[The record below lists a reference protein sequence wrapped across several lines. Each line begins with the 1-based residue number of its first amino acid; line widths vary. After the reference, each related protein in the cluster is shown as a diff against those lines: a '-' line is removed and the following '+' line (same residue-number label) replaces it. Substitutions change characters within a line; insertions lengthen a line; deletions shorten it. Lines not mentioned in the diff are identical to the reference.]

1 MMTTKTNDNS
11 GGTGYSAEND
21 FTIKPLTTSVDIKL
35 VRRLMATWKTNGL
48 TDTNIRKM
56 MMLYLGE
63 PAWMDLNKVYPC
75 GNFYNISRGL
85 RFGSKT
91 DFLTILLRSKGFGYI
106 WKDDKAEHNTKNLF
120 AFYTPIWHEE
130 KTEDM
135 VVDNASE
142 QPGNCGTAPNATLIP
157 ASSTQNPASSTQN
170 PANSVRYNSLYNNII
185 KKNIKKKENN
195 NYVSA
200 QNFQNFSP
208 EQKARIEAAAL
219 TLINYIA
226 TNQDAYTNIVES
238 INETTLKLMPE
249 LYIDKKAACPAT
261 MATRQFFNAHLY
273 PYLLEHSERMM
284 KIPTL
289 LGQSCWIKNLIQK
302 DFMQKKISA
311 AVSDTRL
318 YLMHHAAE
326 MMRQNRPISAYEY
339 QDKATEQRFYD
350 VRNKDG
356 TIKQIRIPN
365 EAPPRPSD
373 SAAWNK
379 FAKKWNQ

>member
-1 MMTTKTNDNS
+1 MTTKTNDNS
-11 GGTGYSAEND
+11 GGTGYSAGND

-326 MMRQNRPISAYEY
+326 MIRQNRPVSAYEY
-339 QDKATEQRFYD
+339 QDKETEQRFYD

>member
-1 MMTTKTNDNS
+1 MMTTQTNDNS
-11 GGTGYSAEND
+11 GGTGYIAGND
-21 FTIKPLTTSVDIKL
+21 FTIKPLTTTVDIKL
-35 VRRLMATWKTNGL
+35 IRRLMATWHTNGL
-48 TDTNIRKM
+48 TDSNIRKM
-56 MMLYLGE
+56 MLLYLGE

-85 RFGSKT
+85 RYGSKT
-91 DFLTILLRSKGFGYI
+91 DFLNIILRSKGFGYI
-106 WKDDKAEHNTKNLF
+106 WKDNKAEHNIKNLF

-130 KTEDM
+130 KEEDM

-142 QPGNCGTAPNATLIP
+142 QPGNDGTAPNATQIQ
-157 ASSTQNPASSTQN
+157 SGSTQN
-170 PANSVRYNSLYNNII
+170 PANSVRYNSLYDNII
-185 KKNIKKKENN
+185 KKNIKKKEYSY
-195 NYVSA
+195 YVSA

-208 EQKARIEAAAL
+208 EQKARIEAAAKS
-219 TLINYIA
+219 LIKYIA
-226 TNQDAYTNIVES
+226 TDQDAYTNIVEA

-261 MATRQFFNAHLY
+261 MATRQFFNAYLY

-289 LGQSCWIKNLIQK
+289 LGQSCWIKNLLK
-302 DFMQKKISA
+302 LDFMQKKISA

-318 YLMHHAAE
+318 YLMQHAAE
-326 MMRQNRPISAYEY
+326 MMRQNRPISSYEY

-350 VRNKDG
+350 VRNKNG

>member
-1 MMTTKTNDNS
+1 MMTTETNDNS
-11 GGTGYSAEND
+11 GGTGYSAGND
-21 FTIKPLTTSVDIKL
+21 FTIKPLTTTVDIKL
-35 VRRLMATWKTNGL
+35 VRRLMATWHTNGL
-48 TDTNIRKM
+48 TDCNIRKM

-91 DFLTILLRSKGFGYI
+91 DFLVILLRSKGFGYI
-106 WKDDKAEHNTKNLF
+106 WKDDKAEHNIKNLL

-130 KTEDM
+130 KKEDM
-135 VVDNASE
+135 IVDNASG
-142 QPGNCGTAPNATLIP
+142 QPGNCGTALNA
-157 ASSTQNPASSTQN
+157 TQNPSSSTTN
-170 PANSVRYNSLYNNII
+170 SANSVRYNSLYDNII

-195 NYVSA
+195 YYVSA

-208 EQKARIEAAAL
+208 EQKKRINAAAL

-226 TNQDAYTNIVES
+226 TDQDAYTNIVET

-261 MATRQFFNAHLY
+261 MATRQFFNAYLY

-289 LGQSCWIKNLIQK
+289 LGQSCWIKNLLK
-302 DFMQKKISA
+302 LDFMQKKISA

-318 YLMHHAAE
+318 YLMQHAAE
-326 MMRQNRPISAYEY
+326 MIRQNRPISAYEY
-339 QDKATEQRFYD
+339 QDKETEQRFYD

>member
-1 MMTTKTNDNS
+1 MMTTQTNDNS
-11 GGTGYSAEND
+11 GGTGYCTGND
-21 FTIKPLTTSVDIKL
+21 FTIKPLTTTVDIKL
-35 VRRLMATWKTNGL
+35 IRRLMATWHTNGL
-48 TDTNIRKM
+48 TDSNIRKM
-56 MMLYLGE
+56 MLLYLGE

-85 RFGSKT
+85 RYGSKT
-91 DFLTILLRSKGFGYI
+91 DFLDIILRSKGFGYI
-106 WKDDKAEHNTKNLF
+106 WKDNKAEHNIKNLF

-130 KTEDM
+130 KEEDM

-142 QPGNCGTAPNATLIP
+142 QPSNDGTAPNATQIQ
-157 ASSTQNPASSTQN
+157 SGSTQN
-170 PANSVRYNSLYNNII
+170 PANSVRYNSLYDNII
-185 KKNIKKKENN
+185 KKNIKKKEYSY
-195 NYVSA
+195 YVSA

-208 EQKARIEAAAL
+208 EQKARIETAAKSL
-219 TLINYIA
+219 FNYIA
-226 TNQDAYTNIVES
+226 TDQDAYTNIVET

-249 LYIDKKAACPAT
+249 LYIDEKAACPT
-261 MATRQFFNAHLY
+261 TLATRQFFNAHLY

-289 LGQSCWIKNLIQK
+289 LGQSCWIKNLLK
-302 DFMQKKISA
+302 LDFMQKKISA

-318 YLMHHAAE
+318 YLMQHAAE
-326 MMRQNRPISAYEY
+326 MMRQNRPVSSYEY

>member
-1 MMTTKTNDNS
+1 MMTTETNDNS
-11 GGTGYSAEND
+11 GGTGYCAGND
-21 FTIKPLTTSVDIKL
+21 FTIKPLTTTVDIKL
-35 VRRLMATWKTNGL
+35 IRRLMATWHTNGL
-48 TDTNIRKM
+48 TDSNIRKM
-56 MMLYLGE
+56 MLLYLGE

-85 RFGSKT
+85 RYGSKT
-91 DFLTILLRSKGFGYI
+91 DFLDIILRSKGFGYI
-106 WKDDKAEHNTKNLF
+106 WKDNKAEHNIKNLF

-130 KTEDM
+130 KEEDM

-142 QPGNCGTAPNATLIP
+142 QPGNDGTAPNATQIQ
-157 ASSTQNPASSTQN
+157 SGSTQN
-170 PANSVRYNSLYNNII
+170 PANSVRYNSLYDNII
-185 KKNIKKKENN
+185 KKNIKKKEYSY
-195 NYVSA
+195 YVSA

-208 EQKARIEAAAL
+208 EQKARIEAAAKS
-219 TLINYIA
+219 LIKYIA
-226 TNQDAYTNIVES
+226 TDQDAYTNIVES

-261 MATRQFFNAHLY
+261 MATRQFFNAYLY

-289 LGQSCWIKNLIQK
+289 LGQSCWIKNLLK
-302 DFMQKKISA
+302 MDFMQKKISA

-318 YLMHHAAE
+318 YLMQHAAE
-326 MMRQNRPISAYEY
+326 MMRQNRPVSAYEY

>member
-1 MMTTKTNDNS
+1 MTTKTNDNS
-11 GGTGYSAEND
+11 GGTGYSAGND
-21 FTIKPLTTSVDIKL
+21 FTIKPLTTTVDIKL

-130 KTEDM
+130 KKEDM

-208 EQKARIEAAAL
+208 EQKARIEAAVKSL
-219 TLINYIA
+219 FNYIA
-226 TNQDAYTNIVES
+226 TDQDAYTNIVES

-249 LYIDKKAACPAT
+249 LYIDEKAACPT
-261 MATRQFFNAHLY
+261 TLATRQFFNAHLY
-273 PYLLEHSERMM
+273 PYLLEHSERLM

-289 LGQSCWIKNLIQK
+289 LGQSCWIRNLLK
-302 DFMQKKISA
+302 MDFMQKKIAA

-326 MMRQNRPISAYEY
+326 MMRQNRPVSAYEY

>member
-1 MMTTKTNDNS
+1 
-11 GGTGYSAEND
+11 
-21 FTIKPLTTSVDIKL
+21 
-35 VRRLMATWKTNGL
+35 
-48 TDTNIRKM
+48 
-56 MMLYLGE
+56 
-63 PAWMDLNKVYPC
+63 MDLNKVYPC

-85 RFGSKT
+85 RYGSKT
-91 DFLTILLRSKGFGYI
+91 DFLDIILRSKGFGYI
-106 WKDDKAEHNTKNLF
+106 WKDNKAEHNIKNLF

-130 KTEDM
+130 KEEDM

-142 QPGNCGTAPNATLIP
+142 QPGNDGTAPNATQIQ
-157 ASSTQNPASSTQN
+157 SGSTQN
-170 PANSVRYNSLYNNII
+170 PANSVRYNSLYDNII
-185 KKNIKKKENN
+185 KKNIKKKEYSY
-195 NYVSA
+195 YVSA

-208 EQKARIEAAAL
+208 EQKARIEAAAKS
-219 TLINYIA
+219 LIKYIA
-226 TNQDAYTNIVES
+226 TDQDAYTNIVET

-289 LGQSCWIKNLIQK
+289 LGQSCWIKNLLK
-302 DFMQKKISA
+302 MDFMQKKISA

-318 YLMHHAAE
+318 YLMQHAAE

>member
-1 MMTTKTNDNS
+1 MYLIR
-11 GGTGYSAEND
+11 GYIAARAQLVT
-21 FTIKPLTTSVDIKL
+21 FILFILTIFFIEKFLESKKKRYAI
-35 VRRLMATWKTNGL
+35 GL
-48 TDTNIRKM
+48 IIIPILIANLHLAVFPFYFV
-56 MMLYLGE
+56 LYL
-63 PAWMDLNKVYPC
+63 PYM
-75 GNFYNISRGL
+75 
-85 RFGSKT
+85 
-91 DFLTILLRSKGFGYI
+91 
-106 WKDDKAEHNTKNLF
+106 AEYFIACL
-120 AFYTPIWHEE
+120 
-130 KTEDM
+130 
-135 VVDNASE
+135 
-142 QPGNCGTAPNATLIP
+142 
-157 ASSTQNPASSTQN
+157 
-170 PANSVRYNSLYNNII
+170 
-185 KKNIKKKENN
+185 KKKENN
-195 NYVSA
+195 YYSSA
-200 QNFQNFSP
+200 PKIQNFSP
-208 EQKARIEAAAL
+208 EQKKRINAAAL

-226 TNQDAYTNIVES
+226 TDQDAYTNIVET

-261 MATRQFFNAHLY
+261 MATRQFFNAYLY

-318 YLMHHAAE
+318 YLMQHAAE
-326 MMRQNRPISAYEY
+326 MIRQNRPISAYEY

>member
-1 MMTTKTNDNS
+1 MMTTETNDNS
-11 GGTGYSAEND
+11 GGTGYCAGND
-21 FTIKPLTTSVDIKL
+21 FTIKPLTTTVDIKL
-35 VRRLMATWKTNGL
+35 IRRLMATWHTNGL
-48 TDTNIRKM
+48 TDSNIRKM
-56 MMLYLGE
+56 MLLYLGE

-85 RFGSKT
+85 RYGSKT
-91 DFLTILLRSKGFGYI
+91 DFLDIILRSKGFGYI
-106 WKDDKAEHNTKNLF
+106 WKDNKAEHNIKNLF

-130 KTEDM
+130 KEEDM

-142 QPGNCGTAPNATLIP
+142 QPGYDGTAPNATQIQ
-157 ASSTQNPASSTQN
+157 SGSTQN
-170 PANSVRYNSLYNNII
+170 PANSVRYNSLYDNII
-185 KKNIKKKENN
+185 KKNIKKKEYSY
-195 NYVSA
+195 YVSA

-208 EQKARIEAAAL
+208 EQKARIEAAAKS
-219 TLINYIA
+219 LIKYIA
-226 TNQDAYTNIVES
+226 TDQDAYTNIVET

-289 LGQSCWIKNLIQK
+289 LGQSCWVKNLLK
-302 DFMQKKISA
+302 MDFMQKKISA

-318 YLMHHAAE
+318 YLMQHAAE

>member
-1 MMTTKTNDNS
+1 MMTTQTNDNS
-11 GGTGYSAEND
+11 GGTGYSAGND
-21 FTIKPLTTSVDIKL
+21 FTIKPLTTTVDIKL

-91 DFLTILLRSKGFGYI
+91 DFLAILLRSKGFGYI

-130 KTEDM
+130 KKEDM

-142 QPGNCGTAPNATLIP
+142 QPGNCGTAPNATQIP

-208 EQKARIEAAAL
+208 EQKARIEAAVKSL
-219 TLINYIA
+219 FNYIA
-226 TNQDAYTNIVES
+226 TDQDAYTNIVES

-249 LYIDKKAACPAT
+249 LYIDEKAACPT
-261 MATRQFFNAHLY
+261 TLATRQFFNAHLY

-289 LGQSCWIKNLIQK
+289 LGQSCWIRNLLK
-302 DFMQKKISA
+302 MDFMQKKISA
-311 AVSDTRL
+311 TVSDTRL
-318 YLMHHAAE
+318 YLMQHAAE

>member
-1 MMTTKTNDNS
+1 MMTTETNDNS
-11 GGTGYSAEND
+11 GGTGYCAGND
-21 FTIKPLTTSVDIKL
+21 FTIKPLTTTVDIKL
-35 VRRLMATWKTNGL
+35 IRRLMATWHTNGL
-48 TDTNIRKM
+48 TDSNIRKM
-56 MMLYLGE
+56 MLLYLGE

-85 RFGSKT
+85 RYGSKT
-91 DFLTILLRSKGFGYI
+91 DFLDIILRSKGFGYI
-106 WKDDKAEHNTKNLF
+106 WKDNKAEHNIKNLF

-130 KTEDM
+130 KEEDM

-142 QPGNCGTAPNATLIP
+142 QPGYDGTAPNATQIQ
-157 ASSTQNPASSTQN
+157 SGSTQN
-170 PANSVRYNSLYNNII
+170 PANSVRYNSLYDNII
-185 KKNIKKKENN
+185 KKNIKKKEYSY
-195 NYVSA
+195 YVSA

-208 EQKARIEAAAL
+208 EQKARIEAAAKS
-219 TLINYIA
+219 LIKYIA
-226 TNQDAYTNIVES
+226 TDQDAYTNIVET

-289 LGQSCWIKNLIQK
+289 LGQSCWIKNLLK
-302 DFMQKKISA
+302 LDFMQKKISA

-318 YLMHHAAE
+318 YLMQHAAE
-326 MMRQNRPISAYEY
+326 MMRQNRPVSSYEY
-339 QDKATEQRFYD
+339 QDRATEQRFYD

-356 TIKQIRIPN
+356 IIKQIRIPN

-379 FAKKWNQ
+379 FAKKWNL

>member
-11 GGTGYSAEND
+11 GGTGYSAGND
-21 FTIKPLTTSVDIKL
+21 FTIKPLTTTVDIKL

-63 PAWMDLNKVYPC
+63 PGWMDLNKVYPC

-130 KTEDM
+130 KKEDM

-226 TNQDAYTNIVES
+226 TDQDAYTNIVET

-249 LYIDKKAACPAT
+249 LYIDEKAACPT
-261 MATRQFFNAHLY
+261 TLATRQFFNAYLY

>member
-11 GGTGYSAEND
+11 GGTGYSAGND
-21 FTIKPLTTSVDIKL
+21 FTIKPLTTTVDIKL

-130 KTEDM
+130 KKEDM

-226 TNQDAYTNIVES
+226 TDQDAYTNIVET

-249 LYIDKKAACPAT
+249 LYIDEKAACPT
-261 MATRQFFNAHLY
+261 TLATRQFFNAHLY

-289 LGQSCWIKNLIQK
+289 LGQSCWIRNLLK
-302 DFMQKKISA
+302 MDFMQKKISA

-326 MMRQNRPISAYEY
+326 MMRQNRPISSYEY

>member
-1 MMTTKTNDNS
+1 MMTTETNDNS
-11 GGTGYSAEND
+11 GGTGYSAGND

-130 KTEDM
+130 KKEDM

-208 EQKARIEAAAL
+208 EQKVRIEAAVKSL
-219 TLINYIA
+219 FNYIA
-226 TNQDAYTNIVES
+226 TDQDAYTNIVES

-249 LYIDKKAACPAT
+249 LYIDEKAACPT
-261 MATRQFFNAHLY
+261 TLATRQFFNAHLY

-311 AVSDTRL
+311 AVSDIRL
-318 YLMHHAAE
+318 YMMQHAAE

>member
-1 MMTTKTNDNS
+1 
-11 GGTGYSAEND
+11 
-21 FTIKPLTTSVDIKL
+21 
-35 VRRLMATWKTNGL
+35 
-48 TDTNIRKM
+48 
-56 MMLYLGE
+56 
-63 PAWMDLNKVYPC
+63 
-75 GNFYNISRGL
+75 
-85 RFGSKT
+85 
-91 DFLTILLRSKGFGYI
+91 
-106 WKDDKAEHNTKNLF
+106 
-120 AFYTPIWHEE
+120 
-130 KTEDM
+130 M

-142 QPGNCGTAPNATLIP
+142 QPGNDGTAPNATQIQ
-157 ASSTQNPASSTQN
+157 SGSTQN
-170 PANSVRYNSLYNNII
+170 PANSVRYNSLYDNII
-185 KKNIKKKENN
+185 KKNIKKKEYSY
-195 NYVSA
+195 YVSA

-208 EQKARIEAAAL
+208 EQKARIEAAAKS
-219 TLINYIA
+219 LIKYIA
-226 TNQDAYTNIVES
+226 TDQDAYTNIVEA

-261 MATRQFFNAHLY
+261 MATRQFFNAYLY

-289 LGQSCWIKNLIQK
+289 LGQSCWIKNLLK
-302 DFMQKKISA
+302 LDFMQKKISA

-318 YLMHHAAE
+318 YLMQHAAE

>member
-11 GGTGYSAEND
+11 GGTGYSAGND
-21 FTIKPLTTSVDIKL
+21 FTIKPLTTTVDIKL

-130 KTEDM
+130 KKEDM

-226 TNQDAYTNIVES
+226 TDQDAYINIVET

-261 MATRQFFNAHLY
+261 MATRQFFNAYLY

-302 DFMQKKISA
+302 DFMQKKIAA

-318 YLMHHAAE
+318 YLMQHAAE
-326 MMRQNRPISAYEY
+326 MIRQNRPVSAYEY
-339 QDKATEQRFYD
+339 QDKETEQRFYD

>member
-11 GGTGYSAEND
+11 GGTGYSAGND

-318 YLMHHAAE
+318 YLSHHAAE
-326 MMRQNRPISAYEY
+326 MMRQNRPISSYEY

>member
-1 MMTTKTNDNS
+1 MMTIQTNDNS
-11 GGTGYSAEND
+11 GGTGYSAGNG
-21 FTIKPLTTSVDIKL
+21 FTIKPLTTTVDIKL
-35 VRRLMATWKTNGL
+35 VRRLMATWHTNGL
-48 TDTNIRKM
+48 TDSNIRKILL
-56 MMLYLGE
+56 LYLGE

-85 RFGSKT
+85 RYGSKT
-91 DFLTILLRSKGFGYI
+91 DFLNIILRSKGFGYI
-106 WKDDKAEHNTKNLF
+106 WKDNKAEHNIKNLF

-130 KTEDM
+130 KEEDM

-142 QPGNCGTAPNATLIP
+142 QPGNDGTAPNATQIQ
-157 ASSTQNPASSTQN
+157 SGSTQN
-170 PANSVRYNSLYNNII
+170 PANSVRYNSLYDNII
-185 KKNIKKKENN
+185 KKNIKKKVYSY
-195 NYVSA
+195 YVST

-208 EQKARIEAAAL
+208 EQKARIEAAAKS
-219 TLINYIA
+219 LINYIA
-226 TNQDAYTNIVES
+226 TDQDAYTNIVET

-261 MATRQFFNAHLY
+261 MATRQFFNAYLY

-311 AVSDTRL
+311 AVSDIRL
-318 YLMHHAAE
+318 YLMQHAAE
-326 MMRQNRPISAYEY
+326 MIRQNRPISAYEY
-339 QDKATEQRFYD
+339 QDKETEQRFYD

>member
-1 MMTTKTNDNS
+1 
-11 GGTGYSAEND
+11 
-21 FTIKPLTTSVDIKL
+21 
-35 VRRLMATWKTNGL
+35 
-48 TDTNIRKM
+48 
-56 MMLYLGE
+56 
-63 PAWMDLNKVYPC
+63 
-75 GNFYNISRGL
+75 
-85 RFGSKT
+85 
-91 DFLTILLRSKGFGYI
+91 
-106 WKDDKAEHNTKNLF
+106 
-120 AFYTPIWHEE
+120 
-130 KTEDM
+130 
-135 VVDNASE
+135 
-142 QPGNCGTAPNATLIP
+142 
-157 ASSTQNPASSTQN
+157 
-170 PANSVRYNSLYNNII
+170 
-185 KKNIKKKENN
+185 
-195 NYVSA
+195 
-200 QNFQNFSP
+200 
-208 EQKARIEAAAL
+208 
-219 TLINYIA
+219 
-226 TNQDAYTNIVES
+226 
-238 INETTLKLMPE
+238 MPE

-261 MATRQFFNAHLY
+261 MATRQFFNAYLY

-289 LGQSCWIKNLIQK
+289 LGQSCWIKNLLNL

-326 MMRQNRPISAYEY
+326 MLRQNRPISDFEY

>member
-1 MMTTKTNDNS
+1 MTTKTNDNS
-11 GGTGYSAEND
+11 GGTGYSAGND
-21 FTIKPLTTSVDIKL
+21 FTIKPLTTTVDIKL

-130 KTEDM
+130 KKEDM

-208 EQKARIEAAAL
+208 EQKVRIEAAVKSL
-219 TLINYIA
+219 FNYIA
-226 TNQDAYTNIVES
+226 TDQDAYTNIVET

-302 DFMQKKISA
+302 DFMQKKIAA

-318 YLMHHAAE
+318 YLMQHAAE
-326 MMRQNRPISAYEY
+326 MIRQNRPVSAYEY
-339 QDKATEQRFYD
+339 QDKETEQRFYD

>member
-1 MMTTKTNDNS
+1 MMTTQTNDNS
-11 GGTGYSAEND
+11 EGTGYSAGND
-21 FTIKPLTTSVDIKL
+21 FTIKPLTTTVDIKL

-91 DFLTILLRSKGFGYI
+91 DFLAILLRSKGFGYI

-130 KTEDM
+130 KKEDM

-142 QPGNCGTAPNATLIP
+142 QPGNCGTAPNATQIP

-208 EQKARIEAAAL
+208 EQKARIEAAVKSL
-219 TLINYIA
+219 FNYIA
-226 TNQDAYTNIVES
+226 TDQDAYTNIVES

-249 LYIDKKAACPAT
+249 LYIDEKAACPT
-261 MATRQFFNAHLY
+261 TLATRQFFNAHLY

-289 LGQSCWIKNLIQK
+289 LGQSCWIRNLLK
-302 DFMQKKISA
+302 MDFMQKKISA
-311 AVSDTRL
+311 TVSDTRL
-318 YLMHHAAE
+318 YLMQHAAE

>member
-1 MMTTKTNDNS
+1 MMTTETTDNS
-11 GGTGYSAEND
+11 GGTGYSAGND
-21 FTIKPLTTSVDIKL
+21 FTIKPLTTTVDIKL
-35 VRRLMATWKTNGL
+35 IRRLMATWKTNGL
-48 TDTNIRKM
+48 TDCNIRKM

-91 DFLTILLRSKGFGYI
+91 DFLAILLRSKGFGYI
-106 WKDDKAEHNTKNLF
+106 WKDDKAEHNIRNLF

-130 KTEDM
+130 KKEDM

-142 QPGNCGTAPNATLIP
+142 QLGNCGTAPNATQIP
-157 ASSTQNPASSTQN
+157 ASSTQNPAN
-170 PANSVRYNSLYNNII
+170 FVRYNSLYDNII
-185 KKNIKKKENN
+185 KKNIKKKVNS
-195 NYVSA
+195 YYDSA

-208 EQKARIEAAAL
+208 EQKKRIEAAAKSL
-219 TLINYIA
+219 FNYIA
-226 TNQDAYTNIVES
+226 TDQDAYTNIVGT

-249 LYIDKKAACPAT
+249 LYIDEKAACPT
-261 MATRQFFNAHLY
+261 TLATRQFFNAHLY

-289 LGQSCWIKNLIQK
+289 LGQSCWIKNLLMM
-302 DFMQKKISA
+302 DFMQKKIAA
-311 AVSDTRL
+311 AVNDTRL
-318 YLMHHAAE
+318 YLMHHAIE
-326 MMRQNRPISAYEY
+326 MMRQNRPISSYEY
-339 QDKATEQRFYD
+339 QDKTTEQRFYD

-356 TIKQIRIPN
+356 TIEQIRIPN

-379 FAKKWNQ
+379 FTKKWNKFTKK

>member
-1 MMTTKTNDNS
+1 MMTTETNDNS
-11 GGTGYSAEND
+11 GGTGYSAGND
-21 FTIKPLTTSVDIKL
+21 FTIKPLTTTVDIKL
-35 VRRLMATWKTNGL
+35 IRRLMATWHTNGL
-48 TDTNIRKM
+48 TDSNIRKM
-56 MMLYLGE
+56 MLLYLGE

-85 RFGSKT
+85 RYGSKT
-91 DFLTILLRSKGFGYI
+91 DFLDIILRSKGFGYI
-106 WKDDKAEHNTKNLF
+106 WKDNKAEHNIKNLF

-130 KTEDM
+130 KEEDM

-142 QPGNCGTAPNATLIP
+142 QPGNDGTAPNATQIQ
-157 ASSTQNPASSTQN
+157 SGSTQN
-170 PANSVRYNSLYNNII
+170 PANSVRYNSLYDNII
-185 KKNIKKKENN
+185 KKNIKKKEYSY
-195 NYVSA
+195 YVSA

-208 EQKARIEAAAL
+208 EQKARIEAAAKS
-219 TLINYIA
+219 LIKYIA
-226 TNQDAYTNIVES
+226 TDQDAYTNIVEN

-289 LGQSCWIKNLIQK
+289 LGQSCWIKNLLK
-302 DFMQKKISA
+302 LDFMQKKISA

-318 YLMHHAAE
+318 YLMQHAAE

-339 QDKATEQRFYD
+339 QDRATEQRFYD

>member
-11 GGTGYSAEND
+11 GGTGYSAGND

-185 KKNIKKKENN
+185 K
-195 NYVSA
+195 Y
-200 QNFQNFSP
+200 
-208 EQKARIEAAAL
+208 
-219 TLINYIA
+219 
-226 TNQDAYTNIVES
+226 
-238 INETTLKLMPE
+238 
-249 LYIDKKAACPAT
+249 
-261 MATRQFFNAHLY
+261 
-273 PYLLEHSERMM
+273 
-284 KIPTL
+284 
-289 LGQSCWIKNLIQK
+289 
-302 DFMQKKISA
+302 
-311 AVSDTRL
+311 
-318 YLMHHAAE
+318 
-326 MMRQNRPISAYEY
+326 
-339 QDKATEQRFYD
+339 
-350 VRNKDG
+350 
-356 TIKQIRIPN
+356 
-365 EAPPRPSD
+365 
-373 SAAWNK
+373 
-379 FAKKWNQ
+379 

>member
-1 MMTTKTNDNS
+1 MI
-11 GGTGYSAEND
+11 
-21 FTIKPLTTSVDIKL
+21 FIHL
-35 VRRLMATWKTNGL
+35 R
-48 TDTNIRKM
+48 
-56 MMLYLGE
+56 
-63 PAWMDLNKVYPC
+63 
-75 GNFYNISRGL
+75 NFS
-85 RFGSKT
+85 
-91 DFLTILLRSKGFGYI
+91 
-106 WKDDKAEHNTKNLF
+106 
-120 AFYTPIWHEE
+120 
-130 KTEDM
+130 
-135 VVDNASE
+135 
-142 QPGNCGTAPNATLIP
+142 
-157 ASSTQNPASSTQN
+157 
-170 PANSVRYNSLYNNII
+170 NII

>member
-1 MMTTKTNDNS
+1 MMTTQTNDNS
-11 GGTGYSAEND
+11 GGTGYCAGND
-21 FTIKPLTTSVDIKL
+21 FTIKPLTTTVDIKL
-35 VRRLMATWKTNGL
+35 VRRLMATWHTNGL
-48 TDTNIRKM
+48 TDSNIRKM
-56 MMLYLGE
+56 MLLYLGE

-85 RFGSKT
+85 RYGSKT
-91 DFLTILLRSKGFGYI
+91 DFLNIILRSKGFGYI
-106 WKDDKAEHNTKNLF
+106 WKDNKAEHNIKNLF

-130 KTEDM
+130 KEEDM

-142 QPGNCGTAPNATLIP
+142 QPGNNGTAPNATQIQ
-157 ASSTQNPASSTQN
+157 SGSTQN
-170 PANSVRYNSLYNNII
+170 PANSVRYNSLYDNII
-185 KKNIKKKENN
+185 KKNIKKKVYSY
-195 NYVSA
+195 YVSA

-208 EQKARIEAAAL
+208 EQKARIEAAAKS
-219 TLINYIA
+219 LINYIA
-226 TNQDAYTNIVES
+226 TDQDAYTNIVET

-261 MATRQFFNAHLY
+261 MATRQFFNAYLY

-311 AVSDTRL
+311 AVSDIRL
-318 YLMHHAAE
+318 YLMQHAAE
-326 MMRQNRPISAYEY
+326 MIRQNRPVSAYEY
-339 QDKATEQRFYD
+339 QDKETEQRFYD

>member
-1 MMTTKTNDNS
+1 MTTKTNDNS
-11 GGTGYSAEND
+11 GGTGYSAGND
-21 FTIKPLTTSVDIKL
+21 FTIKPLTTTVDIKL

-130 KTEDM
+130 KKEDM

-208 EQKARIEAAAL
+208 EQKARIEAAVKSL
-219 TLINYIA
+219 FNYIA
-226 TNQDAYTNIVES
+226 TDQDAYTNIVES

-249 LYIDKKAACPAT
+249 LYIDEKAACPT
-261 MATRQFFNAHLY
+261 TLATRQFFNAHLY
-273 PYLLEHSERMM
+273 PYLLEHSERLM

-289 LGQSCWIKNLIQK
+289 LGQSCWIRNLLK
-302 DFMQKKISA
+302 MDFMQKKISA
-311 AVSDTRL
+311 AVSDIRL
-318 YLMHHAAE
+318 YLMQHAAE

>member
-1 MMTTKTNDNS
+1 MMTTETTDNS
-11 GGTGYSAEND
+11 GGTGYSAGND
-21 FTIKPLTTSVDIKL
+21 FTIKPLTTTVDIKL
-35 VRRLMATWKTNGL
+35 IRRLMATWKTNGL
-48 TDTNIRKM
+48 TDCNIRKM

-75 GNFYNISRGL
+75 GNFYNISRDL

-91 DFLTILLRSKGFGYI
+91 DFLAILLRSKGFGYI
-106 WKDDKAEHNTKNLF
+106 WKDDKAEHNIRNLL

-130 KTEDM
+130 KKEDM

-142 QPGNCGTAPNATLIP
+142 QLGNCGTAPNAT
-157 ASSTQNPASSTQN
+157 QNPARSTQN
-170 PANSVRYNSLYNNII
+170 PANFVRYNSLYDNII
-185 KKNIKKKENN
+185 KKNIKKKVNN
-195 NYVSA
+195 HYVSA
-200 QNFQNFSP
+200 QDFQNFSP
-208 EQKARIEAAAL
+208 EQKARIETAAKSL
-219 TLINYIA
+219 FNYIA
-226 TNQDAYTNIVES
+226 TDQDAYTNIVET

-249 LYIDKKAACPAT
+249 LYIDEKAACPT
-261 MATRQFFNAHLY
+261 TLATRQFFNAHLY

-289 LGQSCWIKNLIQK
+289 LGQSCWIKNLLK
-302 DFMQKKISA
+302 MDFMQKKIAA

-318 YLMHHAAE
+318 YLMQHAAE

>member
-1 MMTTKTNDNS
+1 MMTTQTNDNS
-11 GGTGYSAEND
+11 GGTGYIAGND
-21 FTIKPLTTSVDIKL
+21 FTIKPLTTTVDIKL
-35 VRRLMATWKTNGL
+35 IRRLMATWHTNGL
-48 TDTNIRKM
+48 TDSNIRKM
-56 MMLYLGE
+56 MLLYLGE

-85 RFGSKT
+85 RYGSKT
-91 DFLTILLRSKGFGYI
+91 DFLNIILRSKGFGYI
-106 WKDDKAEHNTKNLF
+106 WKDNKAEHNIKNLF

-130 KTEDM
+130 KEEDM

-142 QPGNCGTAPNATLIP
+142 QPGNDGTAPNATQIQ
-157 ASSTQNPASSTQN
+157 SGSTQN
-170 PANSVRYNSLYNNII
+170 PANSVRYNSLYDNII
-185 KKNIKKKENN
+185 KKNIKKKEYSY
-195 NYVSA
+195 YVSA

-208 EQKARIEAAAL
+208 EQKARIEAAAKS
-219 TLINYIA
+219 LINYIA
-226 TNQDAYTNIVES
+226 TNQDAYTNIVET

-261 MATRQFFNAHLY
+261 MATRQFFNAYLY

-311 AVSDTRL
+311 AVSDIRL
-318 YLMHHAAE
+318 YLMQHAAE
-326 MMRQNRPISAYEY
+326 MIRQNRPISAYEY
-339 QDKATEQRFYD
+339 QDKETEQRFYD

>member
-1 MMTTKTNDNS
+1 MMTTETNDNS
-11 GGTGYSAEND
+11 GGTGYSAGND
-21 FTIKPLTTSVDIKL
+21 FTIKPLTTTVDIKL
-35 VRRLMATWKTNGL
+35 IRRLMATWHTNGL
-48 TDTNIRKM
+48 TDSNIHKM
-56 MMLYLGE
+56 MLLYLGE

-85 RFGSKT
+85 RYGSKT
-91 DFLTILLRSKGFGYI
+91 DFLDIVLRSKGFGYI
-106 WKDDKAEHNTKNLF
+106 WKDNKAEHNIKNLF

-130 KTEDM
+130 KEEDM

-142 QPGNCGTAPNATLIP
+142 QPGNDGTAPNATQIQ
-157 ASSTQNPASSTQN
+157 SGSTQN
-170 PANSVRYNSLYNNII
+170 PANSVRYNSLYDNII
-185 KKNIKKKENN
+185 KKNIKKKEYSY
-195 NYVSA
+195 YVSA

-208 EQKARIEAAAL
+208 EQKARIEAAAKS
-219 TLINYIA
+219 LIKYIA
-226 TNQDAYTNIVES
+226 TDQDAYTNIVET

-289 LGQSCWIKNLIQK
+289 LGQSCWVKNLLK
-302 DFMQKKISA
+302 MDFMQKKISA

-318 YLMHHAAE
+318 YLMQHAAE
-326 MMRQNRPISAYEY
+326 MMRQNRPISSYEY

-350 VRNKDG
+350 VRNKNG

>member
-11 GGTGYSAEND
+11 GGTGYSAGND

-326 MMRQNRPISAYEY
+326 MIRQNRPVSAYEY
-339 QDKATEQRFYD
+339 QDKETEQRFYD

>member
-11 GGTGYSAEND
+11 GGTGYSAGND
-21 FTIKPLTTSVDIKL
+21 FTIKPLTTTVDIKL

-106 WKDDKAEHNTKNLF
+106 WKDDKAEHNSKNLF

-130 KTEDM
+130 KKEDM

-195 NYVSA
+195 YYSSA
-200 QNFQNFSP
+200 PKIQNFSP
-208 EQKARIEAAAL
+208 EQKKRINAAAL

-226 TNQDAYTNIVES
+226 TDQDAYTNIVET

-261 MATRQFFNAHLY
+261 MATRQLFNAYLY

-318 YLMHHAAE
+318 YMMQHAAE
-326 MMRQNRPISAYEY
+326 MMRQNRPVSAYEY

>member
-1 MMTTKTNDNS
+1 MMTTQTNDNS
-11 GGTGYSAEND
+11 GGTGYSAGND
-21 FTIKPLTTSVDIKL
+21 FTIKPLTTTVDIKL
-35 VRRLMATWKTNGL
+35 VRRLMATWHTNGL
-48 TDTNIRKM
+48 TDCNIRKM
-56 MMLYLGE
+56 MLLYLGE

-85 RFGSKT
+85 RYGSKT
-91 DFLTILLRSKGFGYI
+91 DFLNIILRSKGFGYI
-106 WKDDKAEHNTKNLF
+106 WKDNKAEHNIKNLF

-130 KTEDM
+130 KEEDM

-142 QPGNCGTAPNATLIP
+142 QPGNDGTAPNATQIQ
-157 ASSTQNPASSTQN
+157 SGSTQN
-170 PANSVRYNSLYNNII
+170 PANSVRYNSLYDNII

-195 NYVSA
+195 YYSSA
-200 QNFQNFSP
+200 PKIQNFSP
-208 EQKARIEAAAL
+208 EQKKRINAAAL

-226 TNQDAYTNIVES
+226 TDQDAYTNIVET

-261 MATRQFFNAHLY
+261 MATRQFFNAYLY

-318 YLMHHAAE
+318 YMMQHAAE
-326 MMRQNRPISAYEY
+326 MIRQNRPISAYEY

>member
-1 MMTTKTNDNS
+1 MMTTQTNDNS
-11 GGTGYSAEND
+11 GGTGYCAGND
-21 FTIKPLTTSVDIKL
+21 FTIKPLTTTVDIKL
-35 VRRLMATWKTNGL
+35 IRRLMATWHTNGL
-48 TDTNIRKM
+48 SDSNIRKILL
-56 MMLYLGE
+56 LYLGE

-75 GNFYNISRGL
+75 GNFYNIAKS
-85 RFGSKT
+85 FHFNCKT
-91 DFLTILLRSKGFGYI
+91 SFLKTLMSCKEFGYI
-106 WKDDKAEHNTKNLF
+106 WKDKRKVHDATNLL
-120 AFYTPIWHEE
+120 AFYTPIWHKED
-130 KTEDM
+130 KEDM
-135 VVDNASE
+135 MSE
-142 QPGNCGTAPNATLIP
+142 DGSDLSGNNGTTAD
-157 ASSTQNPASSTQN
+157 STQNTE
-170 PANSVRYNSLYNNII
+170 NSARYNSLYDNII

-195 NYVSA
+195 YYSSA
-200 QNFQNFSP
+200 PKIQNFSP
-208 EQKARIEAAAL
+208 EQKKRINAAAL

-226 TNQDAYTNIVES
+226 TDQDAYTNIVET

-261 MATRQFFNAHLY
+261 MATRQFFNAYLY

-318 YLMHHAAE
+318 YMMQHAAE
-326 MMRQNRPISAYEY
+326 MIRQNRPISAYEY
-339 QDKATEQRFYD
+339 QDKETEQRFYD

>member
-1 MMTTKTNDNS
+1 MMTTQTNDNS
-11 GGTGYSAEND
+11 GGTGYIAGND
-21 FTIKPLTTSVDIKL
+21 FTIKPLTTTVDIKL
-35 VRRLMATWKTNGL
+35 IRRLMATWHTNGL
-48 TDTNIRKM
+48 TDSNIRKM
-56 MMLYLGE
+56 MLLYLGE

-85 RFGSKT
+85 RYGSKT
-91 DFLTILLRSKGFGYI
+91 DFLDIILRSKGFGYI
-106 WKDDKAEHNTKNLF
+106 WKDNKAEHNIKNLF

-130 KTEDM
+130 KEEDM

-142 QPGNCGTAPNATLIP
+142 QPGNDGTAPNATQIQ
-157 ASSTQNPASSTQN
+157 SGSTQNQ
-170 PANSVRYNSLYNNII
+170 ANSVRYNSLYDNII
-185 KKNIKKKENN
+185 KKNIKKKEYSY
-195 NYVSA
+195 YVSA

-208 EQKARIEAAAL
+208 EQKARIEAAAKS
-219 TLINYIA
+219 LINYIA
-226 TNQDAYTNIVES
+226 TDQDAYTNIVET

-273 PYLLEHSERMM
+273 PYLLEHSERLM

-289 LGQSCWIKNLIQK
+289 LGQSCWIRNLLK
-302 DFMQKKISA
+302 LDFMQKKISA

>member
-11 GGTGYSAEND
+11 GGTGYSAGND

-238 INETTLKLMPE
+238 INETKLKLMPE

>member
-1 MMTTKTNDNS
+1 MMTTETTDNS
-11 GGTGYSAEND
+11 GGTGYSAGND
-21 FTIKPLTTSVDIKL
+21 FTIKPLTTTVDIKL
-35 VRRLMATWKTNGL
+35 IRRLMATWKTNGL
-48 TDTNIRKM
+48 TDCNIRKM

-75 GNFYNISRGL
+75 GNFYNISRDL

-91 DFLTILLRSKGFGYI
+91 DFLAILLRSKGFGYI
-106 WKDDKAEHNTKNLF
+106 WKDDKAEHNIRNLL

-130 KTEDM
+130 KKEDM

-142 QPGNCGTAPNATLIP
+142 QLGNCGTAPNATQIP
-157 ASSTQNPASSTQN
+157 ASSTQNPARSTQN
-170 PANSVRYNSLYNNII
+170 PANFVRYNSLYDNII
-185 KKNIKKKENN
+185 KKNIKKKVNN
-195 NYVSA
+195 HYVSA
-200 QNFQNFSP
+200 QDFQNFSP
-208 EQKARIEAAAL
+208 EQKARIETAAKSL
-219 TLINYIA
+219 FNYIA
-226 TNQDAYTNIVES
+226 TDQDAYTNIVET

-289 LGQSCWIKNLIQK
+289 LGQSCWIKNLLK
-302 DFMQKKISA
+302 LDFMQKKISA
-311 AVSDTRL
+311 AVSQTRL
-318 YLMHHAAE
+318 YLMQHAAE